1 MPAYDLETRRTLS
14 ALGIRQEYQ
23 EDFMDGL
30 ELYYELESEEQRPK
44 VKFTK
49 LDRLSNSFF
58 DSLYEPLS
66 KCYELEFWNSYYEY
80 GSAIYDY
87 DSLLCFNKKYGI
99 QLRFEDD
106 PEEIILELIYR
117 YAEKEIRPKV
127 SFKDTLRT
135 LEKCLGQTKV
145 KSIKLDVM
153 AISCHKRLPRRHYSE
168 RSKHTLR
175 DIDLR
180 SIYSELGYEVYSG
193 NTMIKCLYLKDSKA
207 KTCPT
212 NRT

>member
-1 MPAYDLETRRTLS
+1 MLC

-30 ELYYELESEEQRPK
+30 ELFYELESEEQRPK

-66 KCYELEFWNSYYEY
+66 KCYELEFWNSYYEHR
-80 GSAIYDY
+80 GDIYDY

-99 QLRFEDD
+99 QLRFEDN

-117 YAEKEIRPKV
+117 YAEKEISPKV

-135 LEKCLGQTKV
+135 LENCLGNTEV

-153 AISCHKRLPRRHYSE
+153 PIACHKRLPRRRYSE
-168 RSKHTLR
+168 RSKHTLK
-175 DIDLR
+175 DSDLR
-180 SIYSELGYEVYSG
+180 TIYSELGFLGNGY
-193 NTMIKCLYLKDSKA
+193 NTMIKYLTDPPS
-207 KTCPT
+207 CF
-212 NRT
+212 NSI

>member
-1 MPAYDLETRRTLS
+1 MNTYDFETRRTLS
-14 ALGIRQEYQ
+14 ALGIKSEYQ

-30 ELYYELESEEQRPK
+30 ELLYELESEENRSK

-49 LDRLSNSFF
+49 LDSLSNSFF

-66 KCYELEFWNSYYEY
+66 KCYEIEFWNSYYEY
-80 GSAIYDY
+80 GADIYDY

-117 YAEKEIRPKV
+117 YTEKEIRPKV
-127 SFKDTLRT
+127 SFKDTFRT
-135 LEKCLGQTKV
+135 LEKCLVQTEA
-145 KSIKLDVM
+145 KSIKLRVM

-168 RSKHTLR
+168 RSKHTLT
-175 DIDLR
+175 DSDLR
-180 SIYSELGYEVYSG
+180 CVYSELGYEEYIG
-193 NTMIKCLYLKDSKA
+193 NTLIKYLTSPS
-207 KTCPT
+207 TCT
-212 NRT
+212 

>member
-1 MPAYDLETRRTLS
+1 MNTYDFETRRTLN
-14 ALGIRQEYQ
+14 ALGIRKEYQ

-30 ELYYELESEEQRPK
+30 ELLYELESEENRSK

-49 LDRLSNSFF
+49 LDSLSNSFF

-66 KCYELEFWNSYYEY
+66 KCYEIELWNSYYEY
-80 GSAIYDY
+80 GSETYDY
-87 DSLLCFNKKYGI
+87 DLLVCFNKKYGI

-117 YAEKEIRPKV
+117 HADKEIHPKV

-135 LEKCLGQTKV
+135 LEKCLGQTEV

-153 AISCHKRLPRRHYSE
+153 SIGCHKRLPRRHYSE
-168 RSKHTLR
+168 RSKHTLT
-175 DIDLR
+175 DNDLR
-180 SIYSELGYEVYSG
+180 SIYSELGYEEWGGKV
-193 NTMIKCLYLKDSKA
+193 MIKKL
-207 KTCPT
+207 
-212 NRT
+212 

>member
-1 MPAYDLETRRTLS
+1 MNTYDFETRRTLM
-14 ALGIRQEYQ
+14 ALGIRQAYQ

-30 ELYYELESEEQRPK
+30 ELLYELESEENRSK

-49 LDRLSNSFF
+49 LDSLSNSFF

-66 KCYELEFWNSYYEY
+66 KFYELEFWNSYYEY
-80 GSAIYDY
+80 GGDIYDY
-87 DSLLCFNKKYGI
+87 ELLVCFNKKYGI

-117 YAEKEIRPKV
+117 YADKEIRPKV

-135 LEKCLGQTKV
+135 LGKCLGQKGV

-153 AISCHKRLPRRHYSE
+153 AISCHKRLPRRRYSE
-168 RSKHTLR
+168 RSKHTLTNS
-175 DIDLR
+175 DLHCV
-180 SIYSELGYEVYSG
+180 YSELGYEEYIG
-193 NTMIKCLYLKDSKA
+193 NTLIKYL
-207 KTCPT
+207 T
-212 NRT
+212 NP

>member
-1 MPAYDLETRRTLS
+1 MNTYDFETRRTLS

-30 ELYYELESEEQRPK
+30 ELLYELESEEQRSK

-49 LDRLSNSFF
+49 LDSLSNDFF

-80 GSAIYDY
+80 GADIYDY

-99 QLRFEDD
+99 QLRFEND

-117 YAEKEIRPKV
+117 YTEKEIRPKV
-127 SFKDTLRT
+127 GFKDTLRT
-135 LEKCLGQTKV
+135 LEMCLGQTEV
-145 KSIKLDVM
+145 KSIKLSVM
-153 AISCHKRLPRRHYSE
+153 AIYCHKRLPRRHYSE
-168 RSKHTLR
+168 RSKHTLT
-175 DIDLR
+175 DSDLR
-180 SIYSELGYEVYSG
+180 CVYSELGYELYSG
-193 NTMIKCLYLKDSKA
+193 NTMIKNLA
-207 KTCPT
+207 NPPF
-212 NRT
+212 

>member
-1 MPAYDLETRRTLS
+1 MNTYDFETRRTLS

-30 ELYYELESEEQRPK
+30 ELLYELESEEWRSK

-49 LDRLSNSFF
+49 LDSLSNSFF

-66 KCYELEFWNSYYEY
+66 KCYEIEFWNSYYEY
-80 GSAIYDY
+80 GADIYDY

-99 QLRFEDD
+99 QLRFEND

-117 YAEKEIRPKV
+117 YADKEIRPKV
-127 SFKDTLRT
+127 SFKDTLRN
-135 LEKCLGQTKV
+135 LEKCLGQTEV

-153 AISCHKRLPRRHYSE
+153 AIECHKRLPRRRYSE
-168 RSKHTLR
+168 RSKHTLT
-175 DIDLR
+175 DFDLR
-180 SIYSELGYEVYSG
+180 SIYSELGYEGCSG
-193 NTMIKCLYLKDSKA
+193 NTMIKYLSN
-207 KTCPT
+207 PQF
-212 NRT
+212 

>member
-1 MPAYDLETRRTLS
+1 VNTYDFETRRTLS

-30 ELYYELESEEQRPK
+30 ELLYELESEENRSK

-49 LDRLSNSFF
+49 LDSLSNSFF

-66 KCYELEFWNSYYEY
+66 KCYEIEFWNSYYEY
-80 GSAIYDY
+80 GSETYDY
-87 DSLLCFNKKYGI
+87 DLLVCFNKKYGI

-117 YAEKEIRPKV
+117 YADKEIRPKV

-135 LEKCLGQTKV
+135 LEKCLGQTEV
-145 KSIKLDVM
+145 KSIKLSVM
-153 AISCHKRLPRRHYSE
+153 SISCHKRLPRRHYSE
-168 RSKHTLR
+168 RSKHTLT
-175 DIDLR
+175 DSDLR
-180 SIYSELGYEVYSG
+180 YVYREMGYEKCSG
-193 NTMIKCLYLKDSKA
+193 NTMIKYLY
-207 KTCPT
+207 
-212 NRT
+212 

>member
-1 MPAYDLETRRTLS
+1 M

-30 ELYYELESEEQRPK
+30 ELLYELESEEQRSK

-49 LDRLSNSFF
+49 LDSLSNGFF

-80 GSAIYDY
+80 EDEIYDY
-87 DSLLCFNKKYGI
+87 DLLVCFNKKYGI

-117 YAEKEIRPKV
+117 YTEKEICPKV
-127 SFKDTLRT
+127 SFKDTLKT
-135 LEKCLGQTKV
+135 LEKCLGQTEV
-145 KSIKLDVM
+145 KSIKLAVM
-153 AISCHKRLPRRHYSE
+153 SISCHKRLPRRHYSE
-168 RSKHTLR
+168 RSKHTLS
-175 DIDLR
+175 DSDLR
-180 SIYSELGYEVYSG
+180 CVYSELGYELYSG
-193 NTMIKCLYLKDSKA
+193 NTMIKYLTS
-207 KTCPT
+207 PSF
-212 NRT
+212 

>member
-1 MPAYDLETRRTLS
+1 MNTYDFETRRTLS

-30 ELYYELESEEQRPK
+30 ELLYELESEENRSK

-49 LDRLSNSFF
+49 LDSLSNSFF

-66 KCYELEFWNSYYEY
+66 KCYEIEFWNNYYEY
-80 GSAIYDY
+80 GSETYDY
-87 DSLLCFNKKYGI
+87 DLLVCFNKKYGI

-117 YAEKEIRPKV
+117 YADKEIRPKV

-135 LEKCLGQTKV
+135 LEKCLGQTEV
-145 KSIKLDVM
+145 KSIKLSVM
-153 AISCHKRLPRRHYSE
+153 SISCHKRLPRRHYSE
-168 RSKHTLR
+168 RSKHTLT
-175 DIDLR
+175 DSDLR
-180 SIYSELGYEVYSG
+180 YVYREMGYELYSG
-193 NTMIKCLYLKDSKA
+193 NTMIKNL
-207 KTCPT
+207 T
-212 NRT
+212 NPPS

>member
-1 MPAYDLETRRTLS
+1 MNTYDFETRRTLS
-14 ALGIRQEYQ
+14 ALGIKSEYQ

-30 ELYYELESEEQRPK
+30 ELLYELESEENRSK

-49 LDRLSNSFF
+49 LDSLSNDFF

-80 GSAIYDY
+80 GSETYDY
-87 DSLLCFNKKYGI
+87 DLLVCFNKKYGI

-117 YAEKEIRPKV
+117 YTEKEIRPKV

-135 LEKCLGQTKV
+135 LEKCLGQTEV
-145 KSIKLDVM
+145 KSIKFSVM
-153 AISCHKRLPRRHYSE
+153 SISCHKRLPRRHYSE
-168 RSKHTLR
+168 RSKHTLT
-175 DIDLR
+175 DSDLD
-180 SIYSELGYEVYSG
+180 SIYSELGYEEWGGKV
-193 NTMIKCLYLKDSKA
+193 MIKKL
-207 KTCPT
+207 
-212 NRT
+212 

>member
-14 ALGIRQEYQ
+14 ALGIKQEYQ
-23 EDFMDGL
+23 EAFMDGL
-30 ELYYELESEEQRPK
+30 ELFYELESEEQRPK

-49 LDRLSNSFF
+49 LDSLPNGFF

-66 KCYELEFWNSYYEY
+66 KCYELEFWNSHYEY
-80 GSAIYDY
+80 GGDIYDY
-87 DSLLCFNKKYGI
+87 DLLVCFNKKYGI

-145 KSIKLDVM
+145 KSIKLNVM
-153 AISCHKRLPRRHYSE
+153 AISLHRRLPRRHYNE
-168 RSKHTLR
+168 RSKHTLTES
-175 DIDLR
+175 DLR
-180 SIYSELGYEVYSG
+180 SIYRELGYEGCSG
-193 NTMIKCLYLKDSKA
+193 NTMVKYL
-207 KTCPT
+207 T
-212 NRT
+212 NQPFFI

>member
-1 MPAYDLETRRTLS
+1 MNTYDFKTRRTLS
-14 ALGIRQEYQ
+14 ALGIKSEYQ

-30 ELYYELESEEQRPK
+30 ELLYELESEENRSK

-49 LDRLSNSFF
+49 LDSLSNSFF

-80 GSAIYDY
+80 GSETYDY
-87 DSLLCFNKKYGI
+87 DLLVCFNKKYGI

-106 PEEIILELIYR
+106 PEEITLELIYR
-117 YAEKEIRPKV
+117 YTEKEIRPKV

-135 LEKCLGQTKV
+135 LERCLGQTEV

-153 AISCHKRLPRRHYSE
+153 AICCHKRLPRRHYSE
-168 RSKHTLR
+168 RSKHTLS
-175 DIDLR
+175 DSDLR
-180 SIYSELGYEVYSG
+180 SIYSELGYEECSG
-193 NTMIKCLYLKDSKA
+193 NTMIKYYSSSV
-207 KTCPT
+207 
-212 NRT
+212 